1 MKISFLEPCGY
12 CAGVDRAINLAIKV
26 KKDNPNS
33 NVVVLGML
41 VHNSFTL
48 KTLEEHGIK
57 TIYKKGSSLDEL
69 VDEIK
74 EPSIVILSAHGHS
87 KALEEKILKN
97 DHKILDAT
105 CPFVAKSM
113 DEIKNEL
120 SIGKDVFYIGVR
132 NHPEANAA
140 LSLGK
145 KVHLIDISDIKIPQI
160 NNDYPVVISQ
170 TTLSEYEV
178 ASIYK
183 QIKTLYKSAK
193 IVKGICNASTQKQ
206 KAILSLDK
214 DVDKIFVVG
223 DLNSNNCKTLFELA
237 KKTYPTID
245 VQWIQG
251 PDDVNPDEL
260 MKYNHVVFS
269 SGASTP
275 SEILTNIRM
284 KFLFY

>member
-12 CAGVDRAINLAIKV
+12 CAGVDRAINLSIKV
-26 KKDNPNS
+26 KEENPNS

-97 DHKILDAT
+97 GHKIIDAT
-105 CPFVAKSM
+105 CPFVTKSM
-113 DEIKNEL
+113 EEIKNEL
-120 SIGKDVFYIGVR
+120 SFGKDVFYIGVK

-145 KVHLIDISDIKIPQI
+145 KIHFLDI
-160 NNDYPVVISQ
+160 NNISIPEIDNNYPVVISQ

-178 ASIYK
+178 SKIFEDIKNKYK
-183 QIKTLYKSAK
+183 CAK
-193 IVKGICNASTQKQ
+193 IVKGICNASTQRQ

-237 KKTYPTID
+237 KRTYPTID

-251 PDDVNPDEL
+251 PDDINVDEL
-260 MKYNHVVFS
+260 VHFNHVVFS

-275 SEILTNIRM
+275 KEILTDIRM
-284 KFLFY
+284 KLLLN